1 MSALLRAVI
10 FLLAPLLL
18 AAPAMAQE
26 HRHGQGQSPYAG
38 LKDRD
43 MKALSE
49 QQLSDLRAGRGMGLA
64 LAAELNGYP
73 GPLHVLE
80 LGEQLQLSAEQ
91 RRRVAELQASMKAEA
106 VLVGETLIAHE
117 AALDRH
123 FKAHTI
129 TSENLATL
137 TARIGETQGLLRAV
151 HLKYHLAMAELL
163 TAEQSRRYAE
173 LRGYR

>member
-1 MSALLRAVI
+1 MRPLLCAVI
-10 FLLAPLLL
+10 LLL

-26 HRHGQGQSPYAG
+26 HRPAQGHSPYSG
-38 LKDRD
+38 LQDRAV
-43 MKALSE
+43 KALSE
-49 QQLSDLRAGRGMGLA
+49 QQLADLRAGRGMSLA

-80 LGEQLQLSAEQ
+80 FAEQLNLSAEQ
-91 RRRVAELQASMKAEA
+91 LRRVAEQHAAMKAEA
-106 VLVGETLIAHE
+106 VSVGERLIAQE

-123 FKAHTI
+123 FKDRTI
-129 TSENLATL
+129 TPENLATL
-137 TARIGETQGLLRAV
+137 TALIGETQGLLRAV